1 MWINIP
7 DTPLYAGNNNMSPSR
22 SEHGMEDPRVAIR
35 YYKAILAEEE
45 RKRKKEEDNKKKK
58 ESEAKKTFWQKC
70 TPTRVSLFL
79 FLTWPL
85 LAMAFL
91 YQFQLLG
98 HMIQTMFK

>member
-7 DTPLYAGNNNMSPSR
+7 DTPLLAGNSMPSR

-70 TPTRVSLFL
+70 TPGRVSMFL
-79 FLTWPL
+79 FFTWPL
-85 LAMAFL
+85 VAIAIVYEFKLLLAVLETTF
-91 YQFQLLG
+91 
-98 HMIQTMFK
+98 TK